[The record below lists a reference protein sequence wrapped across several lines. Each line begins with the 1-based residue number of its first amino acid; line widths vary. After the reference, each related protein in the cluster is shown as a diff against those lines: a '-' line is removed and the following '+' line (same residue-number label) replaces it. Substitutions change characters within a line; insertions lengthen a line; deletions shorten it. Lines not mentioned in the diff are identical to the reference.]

1 VAFAAP
7 ADGSPATP
15 SAPRAVHAV
24 AAPASANIAWT
35 KPVHS
40 GTAPI
45 TKYVVTSAPGHR
57 TCTTTKLTCR
67 VAGLKNATVYR
78 FSVVAFNKH
87 GGGVR
92 SAASNKVTPRAR
104 AASVRVLVVTPSSG
118 LTNGESVKVSGSG
131 FTPHDSVFLL
141 ECLATATSQSG
152 CSIQGIPTPIT
163 ITPRGLLPPTT
174 FKVVTGTIGTGKCG
188 TSAAN
193 AGACAISVGNASGGD
208 TSTAVIRFKP

>member
-1 VAFAAP
+1 M
-7 ADGSPATP
+7 
-15 SAPRAVHAV
+15 
-24 AAPASANIAWT
+24 
-35 KPVHS
+35 
-40 GTAPI
+40 
-45 TKYVVTSAPGHR
+45 
-57 TCTTTKLTCR
+57 TCR
-67 VAGLKNATVYR
+67 VVGLKNATVYR

-87 GGGVR
+87 GGGAR
-92 SAASNKVTPRAR
+92 SAASNKVTPR
-104 AASVRVLVVTPSSG
+104 AASVRVLVVTPSRG

-131 FTPHDSVFLL
+131 FTPHDAVFLL

-163 ITPRGLLPPTT
+163 ITPRGVLPPTT

-208 TSTAVIRFKP
+208 TSAAVIRFKP